1 MKNLWKKY
9 NSYSLIIR
17 ISLGLLIGVLLGIF
31 FPQLTFVSLFGTI
44 FVGALKSIAPL
55 LVFVLV
61 ISSIVNAKG
70 SNISNRFSKVIGFY
84 LFSTF
89 SAAFVTVCLCFLFP
103 VKMPLQNAVSE
114 SVSIAPP
121 SGITEVFETLLSNI
135 VVNPVSSIANAN
147 YIGILFWAILF
158 AVALKNVAGE
168 SLATG
173 FKQISDAVA
182 KIVAWIISFAPFGV
196 MGLVFNSVSSN
207 GLGIFNEYGKIV
219 ALLLGCMAFIALVI
233 TPLIVG
239 LTLRKNPYPLVL
251 RCYKESG
258 ITAFFTRSSAANIPV
273 NIALCEKINLDSSF
287 YTVSLSLGSTIN
299 MNGAAVTIT
308 TMTMATAFALGIDVD
323 FLSAIFLSFIATLG
337 SCGASGVAGGSLLLI
352 PMACS
357 LFGIPADISMTVV
370 GIGFIIG
377 VIQDSVET
385 AINSSTDVI
394 YTATAELSER
404 K

>member
-173 FKQISDAVA
+173 FKQISDAIA

-207 GLGIFNEYGKIV
+207 GLGIFTEYGKIV
-219 ALLLGCMAFIALVI
+219 GLLLGCMVI

-273 NIALCEKINLDSSF
+273 NIALCEKMNLDSSF

>member
-1 MKNLWKKY
+1 
-9 NSYSLIIR
+9 
-17 ISLGLLIGVLLGIF
+17 
-31 FPQLTFVSLFGTI
+31 
-44 FVGALKSIAPL
+44 
-55 LVFVLV
+55 
-61 ISSIVNAKG
+61 
-70 SNISNRFSKVIGFY
+70 
-84 LFSTF
+84 
-89 SAAFVTVCLCFLFP
+89 
-103 VKMPLQNAVSE
+103 MPLQNAVSE

-207 GLGIFNEYGKIV
+207 GLGIFTEYGKIV

-251 RCYKESG
+251 LCYKESG

-273 NIALCEKINLDSSF
+273 NIALCEKMNLDSSF